1 MEPRMGFEPTTPA
14 LRKRCSTVEL
24 SRLALG
30 DVSERDNKVDSAGCQ
45 ERRRR
50 AFDPFLPSAV
60 LTDFGSL
67 RIVRLRRA
75 DLAAGA
81 AAR

>member
-1 MEPRMGFEPTTPA
+1 
-14 LRKRCSTVEL
+14 
-24 SRLALG
+24 
-30 DVSERDNKVDSAGCQ
+30 VSERDNKVDSAGCQ